1 MMKRM
6 IWMLSVAM
14 LVAGSLSAQK
24 AEALLDKAAV
34 AYAKSNGIQANF
46 AAHLRH
52 EKAGVSQSFEGTI
65 RMKDEKF
72 AVITP
77 EFRTWYNGATQWTY
91 MVRSKEV
98 NITSPTS
105 DELESTNPLT
115 LLRTYKK
122 KFTVTYIGTSTSGNG
137 RMADDVALTPRG
149 RSDIARAEVQIERQT
164 SLPSRLTVTL
174 KDGMRCV
181 FRISRLQ
188 TGLNPT
194 DRMFTFNRA
203 EYPGATEID
212 LR

>member
-1 MMKRM
+1 M
-6 IWMLSVAM
+6 
-14 LVAGSLSAQK
+14 
-24 AEALLDKAAV
+24 
-34 AYAKSNGIQANF
+34 
-46 AAHLRH
+46 
-52 EKAGVSQSFEGTI
+52 
-65 RMKDEKF
+65 
-72 AVITP
+72 
-77 EFRTWYNGATQWTY
+77 
-91 MVRSKEV
+91 
-98 NITSPTS
+98 
-105 DELESTNPLT
+105 
-115 LLRTYKK
+115 
-122 KFTVTYIGTSTSGNG
+122 TYIGTSTSGNG

-203 EYPGATEID
+203 EYPGVTEID